1 MRTRLALSFAVAVV
15 GANLLFG
22 LTVSGMLW
30 GEGAL
35 EHPGQPWLQDEESDE
50 REHLLAVL
58 MAMGFALP
66 VTTVAAALFG
76 RWLAGKALAPLR
88 EATVRAA
95 AARAS
100 DMQLQLPL
108 TGDGAE
114 WDQLATTMNALLA
127 DARSSLERIRNFTA
141 DAAHELRTP
150 LTSIMGEAE
159 VTLRRER
166 DKDGYERSLSTIRE
180 QAERL
185 AQLITSLLTL
195 ARADGKV
202 LLPHKQRV
210 DLNELVLR
218 SVERLRPEVE
228 GAGAALSM
236 ESPAA
241 RIQVDGDAVLLSRV
255 VDNLLQNA
263 LRYGGRRLAVEVA
276 VELTTEGSGT
286 AKVTVVDDGPGVPA
300 GFEGRLFERF
310 ARAESSRSGGGVGLG
325 LSVARS
331 VAKAHGG
338 ELTYSRDGGMTR
350 FALTLPRANP
360 EQGATG

>member
-1 MRTRLALSFAVAVV
+1 MRRSIRTRLALSFAAAVV
-15 GANLLFG
+15 CANLLFG
-22 LTVSGMLW
+22 LTASAMLW

-35 EHPGQPWLQDEESDE
+35 EHSGQRPLEDEESDE

-66 VTTVAAALFG
+66 VTSAAAALFG

-88 EATVRAA
+88 EATVRAT

-100 DMQLQLPL
+100 DTLLELPL
-108 TGDGAE
+108 AGDGAE

-166 DKDGYERSLSTIRE
+166 DKEGYERSLATIRE

-185 AQLITSLLTL
+185 GQLITSLLTL
-195 ARADGKV
+195 ARADGNM
-202 LLPHKQRV
+202 LLPQKQPI
-210 DLNELVLR
+210 DLNELVCR
-218 SVERLRPEVE
+218 CVDRLRPEVKD
-228 GAGAALSM
+228 AGAALSVGGYKG
-236 ESPAA
+236 PL
-241 RIQVDGDAVLLSRV
+241 QVDGDAVLLSRV

-263 LRYGGRRLAVEVA
+263 LRHGGRRLEVEVG
-276 VELTTEGSGT
+276 TEDP
-286 AKVTVVDDGPGVPA
+286 ALARVTVMDDGRGVPSD
-300 GFEGRLFERF
+300 FEGRLFERF

-325 LSVARS
+325 LAVAQSVAT
-331 VAKAHGG
+331 AHGG
-338 ELTYSRDGGMTR
+338 ALSYSRAGGMTR
-350 FALTLPRANP
+350 FTLTLPRHNHD
-360 EQGATG
+360 EGATG